1 VCHARTHARGE
12 RIDPSTKP
20 AQVLVG
26 ADKFRRSFATPA
38 LPCHSELVTCTR
50 PGVCADCHVN
60 SVTTQFLLMRFFAC
74 NRTTLV
80 ILALS
85 STCVQPH
92 HTRHSCTLI
101 HMHATAP
108 HSSFLHSRPHACNR
122 TTLVILALSYTCMQP
137 HHTRHSC
144 TPSHIASIVCGA
156 PQWASASSARI
167 HRLPCA
173 IYLFARAQIH
183 DCSHSTHFL
192 WIAAT
197 H

>member
-1 VCHARTHARGE
+1 MSTPVQSIFRPVRPRARHKPWRCSATGLVLLSHAHPRTHARGE

-26 ADKFRRSFATPA
+26 ADKFRHSFATPA
-38 LPCHSELVTCTR
+38 LPSHSEVVPRTR

-60 SVTTQFLLMRFFAC
+60 SVATQLLLMRFFAC

-85 STCVQPH
+85 STC
-92 HTRHSCTLI
+92 
-101 HMHATAP
+101 
-108 HSSFLHSRPHACNR
+108 
-122 TTLVILALSYTCMQP
+122 MQP

-144 TPSHIASIVCGA
+144 TPIHIASIVCGA
-156 PQWASASSARI
+156 PQWVSSSSART

-173 IYLFARAQIH
+173 IYLCARVQIH
-183 DCSHSTHFL
+183 ACSHSTHFL